1 MYLSSKFHLHKNI
14 YFSVLLSLMPICFI
28 AGNMLININLILISL
43 SGLILFGKEIFK
55 IRYFLLDKIIFLFF
69 IFLIFTALV
78 NDLFYLNELWW
89 SPNYSTSIRS
99 LLFLKYLF
107 FFLVVKFLVEKD
119 IVDLKLFFLSC
130 AFASLFVCFDI
141 FYQFIF
147 GVDIFG
153 YETLVGFRK
162 LGGPFG
168 DELIAGSYI
177 QRFSVF
183 AIFVIPVFY
192 KNISLRTLKF
202 FLPLILVIILGGLI
216 LSGNRMPLLIF
227 IFLTTLI
234 VLFHKQTRKYFLPF
248 ILIFTLLF
256 SLAFNFNKKVKD
268 NFDNF
273 YNQIYS
279 MGEIFISG
287 KIQSEDS
294 PQYLKEFAS
303 FYDTWLM
310 NKYIGGGI
318 KSFRYYC
325 HIRPNIDK
333 NSKFVCNMHPH
344 NYYLE
349 ILTETGL
356 IGFFLVSLIFV
367 LVLYNT
373 FYKKYFTNT
382 PNLINSRII
391 IPFIFLFIAEIF
403 PVKSTGSFF
412 TTGNSTYIFLIMAIL
427 VGLVR
432 NDKFIEKKK

>member
-1 MYLSSKFHLHKNI
+1 
-14 YFSVLLSLMPICFI
+14 MPICFI